1 MSEIIY
7 EKKGRIA
14 YITLNRPE
22 TRNAYNYAMVQQWVE
37 ALEDFRDDPETWAC
51 ITTGNGPAFCAGADL
66 KELSNPETRDRLM
79 SFLTDKAPCLVNNDI
94 WKPTICALDG
104 PALGGGCEFAL
115 SCDIRIFTENAR
127 IGLTEA
133 RVGMGANFG
142 THKLARMIPL
152 GVALESLFT
161 GDLLSAE
168 EAYSWGLANQVVPP
182 GELMLAADKM
192 AERILSC
199 APLSIRRMKENAMKG
214 LELPLMYAIRLN
226 LGPNVYKS
234 EDQLEGAR
242 AFAEKRKPV
251 WQGK

>member
-1 MSEIIY
+1 MPEIIY

-22 TRNAYNYAMVQQWVE
+22 ARNAYNFVMVRQWAE
-37 ALEDFRDDPETWAC
+37 ALEDFRDDPETWVC
-51 ITTGNGPAFCAGADL
+51 VITGNGSAFCAGADL
-66 KELSNPETRDRLM
+66 KELSAPETRNQLM
-79 SFLTDKAPCLVNNDI
+79 SFVKDKGPYLINCDI
-94 WKPTICALDG
+94 WKPTICALNG

-142 THKLARMIPL
+142 THKLARMIPP
-152 GVALESLFT
+152 GIALEHLFT
-161 GDLLSAE
+161 GELINAQ
-168 EAYSWGLANQVVPP
+168 EAYRWGLANQVVPP
-182 GELMLAADKM
+182 EELMPAVEKM
-192 AERILSC
+192 AERILAC

-214 LELPLMYAIRLN
+214 LELPLMYAVRLN
-226 LGPNVYKS
+226 LGPDVYQS

-251 WQGK
+251 WKGR